1 MTRRARTVYRN
12 GVTEIL
18 PAIRL
23 RGRSFMALVLTP
35 EAPAEAWLAALD
47 RERGR
52 APLIFANRPVIIDF
66 SRLYS
71 EGGDVAATLAALEAR
86 ELRIIGVE
94 GAPAEALGSETWGRT
109 PLLPALGADKPL
121 VLTEANAR
129 DSGADDGETAP
140 PAEPAPP
147 PPSTLLVDEPVRSGQ
162 TIFFERG
169 DVIVVGSVAWGAEII
184 AGGSI
189 HVYGTLRG
197 RAIAGLA
204 GEGRIF
210 CRRFEAELV
219 AIDGYYQT
227 TEDLAEAWF
236 GKPVQISLEA
246 GALRFAPLD

>member
-1 MTRRARTVYRN
+1 
-12 GVTEIL
+12 
-18 PAIRL
+18 
-23 RGRSFMALVLTP
+23 MALVLTP

-47 RERGR
+47 RERAR
-52 APLIFANRPVIIDF
+52 ASPVFANRPVIIDF
-66 SRLYS
+66 SRLHR
-71 EGGDVAATLAALEAR
+71 EGGDVAATLAALEGR
-86 ELRIIGVE
+86 DLRIIGVE

-109 PLLPALGADKPL
+109 PLLPPLGADKPL
-121 VLTEANAR
+121 VLTEAAPEG
-129 DSGADDGETAP
+129 DGEEKTEGADGPLP
-140 PAEPAPP
+140 PLASALPH
-147 PPSTLLVDEPVRSGQ
+147 SLLVDEPVRSGQ
-162 TIFFERG
+162 TLFWERG

-227 TEDLAEAWF
+227 TEDLVAEWF
-236 GKPVQISLEA
+236 GKAVQIRLEG